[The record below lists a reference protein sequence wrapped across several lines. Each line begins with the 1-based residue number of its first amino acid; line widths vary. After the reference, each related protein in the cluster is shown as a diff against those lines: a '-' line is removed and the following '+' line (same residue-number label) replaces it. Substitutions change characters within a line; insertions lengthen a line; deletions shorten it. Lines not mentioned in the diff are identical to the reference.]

1 MPKWGI
7 LHGDKTGAWVVVM
20 IAQLVY
26 RLLLPLEG
34 PGSNPVIGKFSINI
48 VKRTENTK
56 IKLSNHRIPGKGG
69 GRIVSCRHGGQQQEE
84 REDCQLFCQK
94 LSKFSSDAKN
104 SFRISLSSY

>member
-1 MPKWGI
+1 
-7 LHGDKTGAWVVVM
+7 M

-34 PGSNPVIGKFSINI
+34 PGSNPVIGNFSINI

-69 GRIVSCRHGGQQQEE
+69 AHC
-84 REDCQLFCQK
+84 
-94 LSKFSSDAKN
+94 
-104 SFRISLSSY
+104 

>member
-34 PGSNPVIGKFSINI
+34 PGSNPVIGNFSINI

-56 IKLSNHRIPGKGG
+56 IKLSNHRIPGIGG
-69 GRIVSCRHGGQQQEE
+69 GALLAVVTADNNKKKEKI
-84 REDCQLFCQK
+84 
-94 LSKFSSDAKN
+94 AN
-104 SFRISLSSY
+104 SFVRNYRNFHRTRKILFGSV